1 MEKKSLSTE
10 NNKGSGRGLKGRRQV
25 RFACARREVMRMNR
39 STEVEESIEQM
50 FAEVRAYLV
59 EAEETLLP
67 RLEAKVR
74 DIRDICKQAY
84 KVLDRLELRVAV
96 QKRKK

>member
-1 MEKKSLSTE
+1 
-10 NNKGSGRGLKGRRQV
+10 
-25 RFACARREVMRMNR
+25 MNR